1 MRKLIL
7 VLAVAAAATLA
18 GGASANTNLGGA
30 TSNADGTVTLNS
42 SATPFSAG
50 VDVSLP
56 GVTFVGDISAFSVDY
71 NFPNGCPTGVPILAI
86 VTVRGTIWTSIGSAG
101 GFTCAPGTHNAYVLT
116 NTTPTDTHEIVGGTV
131 SDNWG
136 RAHSEYDN
144 LRVLAVQ
151 LLTTGANQVVT
162 VGNINLVIGSGAPT
176 ASM

>member
-1 MRKLIL
+1 PSSLIRSREGNDGRGDLDTADATHVSTHPSCGKDWSLTRPFGPGGREIQQGGAMRKLIL

-71 NFPNGCPTGVPILAI
+71 NFPIGCQTGVPILAI
-86 VTVRGTIWTSIGSAG
+86 VTVR
-101 GFTCAPGTHNAYVLT
+101 
-116 NTTPTDTHEIVGGTV
+116 
-131 SDNWG
+131 
-136 RAHSEYDN
+136 
-144 LRVLAVQ
+144 
-151 LLTTGANQVVT
+151 
-162 VGNINLVIGSGAPT
+162 
-176 ASM
+176 

>member
-7 VLAVAAAATLA
+7 VLAVAAAAALA

-42 SATPFSAG
+42 SVAPGSAG
-50 VDVSLP
+50 IDVSLP
-56 GVTFVGDISAFSVDY
+56 GVTFVGDIAAFSVDY

-101 GFTCAPGTHNAYVLT
+101 GFTCAPGTHTAYVLS
-116 NTTPTDTHEIVGGTV
+116 NTSPTDTHEIVGGTF

-144 LRVLAVQ
+144 LRVQAVQ
-151 LLTTGANQVVT
+151 LLTTGPNQVVT
-162 VGNINLVIGSGAPT
+162 VGNINLVIAPGAPT